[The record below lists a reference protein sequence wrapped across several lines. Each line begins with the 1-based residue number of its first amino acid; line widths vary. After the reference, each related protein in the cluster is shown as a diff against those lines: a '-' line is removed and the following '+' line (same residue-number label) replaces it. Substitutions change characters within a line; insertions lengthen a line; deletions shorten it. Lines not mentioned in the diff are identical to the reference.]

1 MHTIKMLNEKQIA
14 IIHRALES
22 FGSVNEL
29 VVTIEELSEL
39 QKEVTKF
46 LRNQGSVEN
55 VIEELS
61 DVYIVLEYLKIIFAI
76 DDESVSKEID
86 YKLNRLTQILK
97 D

>member
-1 MHTIKMLNEKQIA
+1 MLNEKQIA
-14 IIHRALES
+14 IIHRALEN

-76 DDESVSKEID
+76 DDESVNKEID